1 MKNLLS
7 TLVIFTSLLISCTDE
22 NIENSET
29 QEGKIFKE
37 KSINS
42 GKMATAVN
50 PENTGNPYDIA
61 GKIHNDILDAYLTTN
76 HTCSTI
82 AQVSQKIDSISAL
95 NNDLL
100 TLASSSPIIH
110 GEIQEII
117 DNPQI
122 ELEQAIAA
130 SPMTTTAKDCLTG
143 FMASM
148 LLWQANEY
156 SVIHQSIISFEAA
169 VVSNSQ
175 FSSEEKRIILT
186 TSSITR
192 YAIYYTKE
200 RKDKDWETSV
210 GNRVGA
216 VQGAVANS
224 SAAVKR
230 STVAGIMIQ
239 NLQTP

>member
-7 TLVIFTSLLISCTDE
+7 LVIIISLLASCTSE
-22 NIENSET
+22 NIESTEILENSIAKDESY
-29 QEGKIFKE
+29 KA
-37 KSINS
+37 
-42 GKMATAVN
+42 GKMLTGLHPGNTA
-50 PENTGNPYDIA
+50 NPYDIA
-61 GKIHNDILDAYLTTN
+61 GKIHNDILDAYLTGY

-82 AQVSQKIDSISAL
+82 AEVSQKVDSISAL

-100 TLASSSPIIH
+100 SLETSSPVIN

-117 DNPQI
+117 DNPQT
-122 ELEQAIAA
+122 ELEQAIAN
-130 SPMTTTAKDCLTG
+130 SPMTNTAKNSLSG
-143 FMASM
+143 FMASI
-148 LLWQANEY
+148 LLWQDNDY
-156 SVIHQSIISFEAA
+156 SIIHESIISFEAS
-169 VVSNSQ
+169 VMSNSQ
-175 FSSEEKRIILT
+175 FSNEEKRIILT

-224 SAAVKR
+224 SAAIKR
-230 STVAGIMIQ
+230 STVAGIMVQ

>member
-7 TLVIFTSLLISCTDE
+7 LVIIASLLISCNTED
-22 NIENSET
+22 IENTENLENST
-29 QEGKIFKE
+29 AKE
-37 KSINS
+37 KSIKT
-42 GKMATAVN
+42 GKMLTGLQ
-50 PENTGNPYDIA
+50 PENTANPYDVA
-61 GKIHNDILDAYLTTN
+61 GKIHNDILDAYLTGY

-82 AQVSQKIDSISAL
+82 AQVSQKVDSISAL

-100 TLASSSPIIH
+100 SLETSSPIIY

-122 ELEQAIAA
+122 ELEQAIAS
-130 SPMTTTAKDCLTG
+130 SPMTSTAKDCLTG

-148 LLWQANEY
+148 LLWEVNEY
-156 SVIHQSIISFEAA
+156 SVIHQSIISFEAS
-169 VVSNSQ
+169 VMSNSQ
-175 FSSEEKRIILT
+175 FSNEEKRIILT

-192 YAIYYTKE
+192 YAIYYTRE

-216 VQGAVANS
+216 VQGAVVNS
-224 SAAVKR
+224 FAAVKR

-239 NLQTP
+239 NLQSP

>member
-1 MKNLLS
+1 MLTGL
-7 TLVIFTSLLISCTDE
+7 
-22 NIENSET
+22 
-29 QEGKIFKE
+29 
-37 KSINS
+37 
-42 GKMATAVN
+42 N
-50 PENTGNPYDIA
+50 PENTANPYDIA
-61 GKIHNDILDAYLTTN
+61 GKIHNDILDAYLTGY

-82 AQVSQKIDSISAL
+82 AQVSQKVDSISAL

-100 TLASSSPIIH
+100 NLGTSSPVIY
-110 GEIQEII
+110 GDIQEII
-117 DNPQI
+117 DSPQTA
-122 ELEQAIAA
+122 LEQAIAN
-130 SPMTTTAKDCLTG
+130 SPMTSTAKDCLSG

-148 LLWQANEY
+148 LLWQDDDY
-156 SVIHQSIISFEAA
+156 SVIHQSIISFEAS
-169 VVSNSQ
+169 VLSNAE
-175 FSSEEKRIILT
+175 FSNEEKRIILT

-224 SAAVKR
+224 STAVKR

-239 NLQTP
+239 NLQTQ